1 MGRRRGG
8 RRGRIKTI
16 VAKEN
21 VRFIVRA
28 ATAVGEVGRR
38 IEVGLG
44 GEIERVVSRADA
56 RLAVRVVVA
65 VVVTVSL
72 LQCSVL
78 GYAVVR
84 RWLVIVT
91 LEGIRC
97 RSSVSVDERADRG
110 EGSNE
115 KGVKSATGG
124 E

>member
-1 MGRRRGG
+1 MGRWRGG

-28 ATAVGEVGRR
+28 AAAVCEVGRR

-78 GYAVVR
+78 VYAVVR